1 MLASFRAESL
11 KLRKRPAV
19 WVLGTIWFALVVL
32 FGYALTYAIFANP
45 PEGAVPPGTDPDEV
59 LRVLYP
65 KNVLSNVLSGFSS
78 TGGGPIALILGA
90 LAAGSEY
97 GWGTQ
102 KTVLTQRPGRLAA
115 FFGKTLVLAL
125 IVLVF
130 VLLAFAAGAASSY
143 VIANI
148 EDAAMNW
155 PTVEDTFRAVGAG
168 WLIMIVWTA
177 VGILL
182 ATLFRGTA
190 LAIGLGLV
198 YALALEGI
206 AASLLAQNEDFNP
219 VRKALLG
226 ENSNA
231 LVEYFGSIP
240 AAFGVPDPLV
250 DADRAVLT
258 LAAYAVGLLLLAALV
273 FRRRDVT

>member
-19 WVLGTIWFALVVL
+19 WVLGIIWFALVVL
-32 FGYALTYAIFANP
+32 FGYVLTYAIFANP

-97 GWGTQ
+97 GWGTA
-102 KTVLTQRPGRLAA
+102 KTVLTQRPGRLGA
-115 FFGKTLVLAL
+115 FLGKMLVLAL

-143 VIANI
+143 VIATV
-148 EDAAMNW
+148 EDAATNW
-155 PTVEDTFRAVGAG
+155 PTVEDTLRAVGAG
-168 WLIMIVWTA
+168 WLIMMVWTA
-177 VGILL
+177 VGVLL

-198 YALALEGI
+198 YALVLEGI
-206 AASLLAQNEDFNP
+206 AASLLAQNEDFDP
-219 VRKALLG
+219 VRKVLLG

-258 LAAYAVGLLLLAALV
+258 LAAYAIGLLLLAALV

>member
-1 MLASFRAESL
+1 MLASFRAELL

-19 WVLGTIWFALVVL
+19 WVLGIIWFALVVL
-32 FGYALTYAIFANP
+32 FGYGLTYAIFVNP

-65 KNVLSNVLSGFSS
+65 KNVLSNVLSGFNS

-90 LAAGSEY
+90 LSAGSEY
-97 GWGTQ
+97 GWGTA
-102 KTVLTQRPGRLAA
+102 KTVLTQRPGRLGA
-115 FFGKTLVLAL
+115 FFGKMLVLAL

-143 VIANI
+143 IIATV

-155 PTVEDTFRAVGAG
+155 PTIEDTLRAVGAG

-177 VGILL
+177 VGVLL

-198 YALALEGI
+198 YALVLEGI
-206 AASLLAQNEDFNP
+206 AASLLAQNEDFDP

-240 AAFGVPDPLV
+240 DAFGVPDPLV
-250 DADRAVLT
+250 DADRAVIT
-258 LAAYAVGLLLLAALV
+258 LAAYAIGLLLLAALV